1 MKLSQIP
8 LLFFALVFSHHV
20 PVYFFLLTL
29 CKLEKQ
35 KSILSFRG
43 NKEAALLQ
51 QGKNQQGFIF

>member
-8 LLFFALVFSHHV
+8 LLFFALVFSHHA
-20 PVYFFLLTL
+20 PAYFLLLTL

-51 QGKNQQGFIF
+51 QDFNKA

>member
-20 PVYFFLLTL
+20 PAYFLLLTL

-35 KSILSFRG
+35 KSILSFRE
-43 NKEAALLQ
+43 NKEAALL
-51 QGKNQQGFIF
+51 